1 MVKPKKKKGENHVGK
16 DQDTTNA
23 HLKYDRFT

>member
-1 MVKPKKKKGENHVGK
+1 MVKPKKKGENHVGK